1 MALPRP
7 TSIFETLGNR
17 NLGFTIAPTGM
28 QSGNGPDDVSMSTD
42 ACDITECSDAEFDDW
57 LGKQKPNL
65 GATDPAFEHKR
76 FNNEMMQAWMTLSTA
91 ATKATAVATSE
102 LLNLLKTSRP
112 SASDYG
118 PQYRSL
124 PAYDDPWA
132 EGISPVML
140 EQLQQAHDAEQARIE
155 AMKQKPLTLATR
167 AERVQSLISIA

>member
-7 TSIFETLGNR
+7 TSIFTTLGNR
-17 NLGFTIAPTGM
+17 NLGFTVAFTGM
-28 QSGNGPDDVSMSTD
+28 QSGNEPGDVSMSTE
-42 ACDITECSDAEFDDW
+42 ACDIIECSDAEFDDW

-65 GATDPAFEHKR
+65 YAADPVFEHKR

-91 ATKATAVATSE
+91 ATKAAAVATNE
-102 LLNLLKTSRP
+102 LLEGLKRARP
-112 SASDYG
+112 EASDYG

-124 PAYDDPWA
+124 PAYDEPWA
-132 EGISPVML
+132 DGISPLAL
-140 EQLQQAHDAEQARIE
+140 EQVQQAWAAEQARIE